1 MVSGNYSIAAQYCT
15 PDSGLVKGLQILTH
29 GVGFDRSYW
38 DLPINNYNYSYVA
51 QALERGYSTFAYD
64 RLGIGQSSHGEP
76 LNEIQ
81 STLEVAALRALT
93 TGLRDL
99 TLPGI
104 VDSYSKIFHVGH
116 SFGSIQVNT

>member
-51 QALERGYSTFAYD
+51 QALERGYGTFAYD

-116 SFGSIQVNT
+116 SFGSIQVST